1 MLTAHQS
8 FNVVTQH
15 DSHILK
21 NDSKSMKAI
30 ATVTM
35 AFLPLATIA
44 VNKIT
49 TLVSPASTCAI
60 TNKTNQAVFGSQ
72 FFNFD
77 NQSKK
82 LLVAN
87 DFWIFWALIG
97 PLSLAV
103 SFLYYYLCYFRGP
116 KREPLQVRKTEEVF
130 FQSSATL

>member
-21 NDSKSMKAI
+21 KDSKSMKAI
-30 ATVTM
+30 ASVTM

-44 VNKIT
+44 VLNP
-49 TLVSPASTCAI
+49 TLVSPGSTCTI
-60 TNKTNQAVFGSQ
+60 TNKTIQAVFGSQ

-77 NQSKK
+77 NQSKTI
-82 LLVAN
+82 LVAN

-103 SFLYYYLCYFRGP
+103 SLLYYYLCYCRGS
-116 KREPLQVRKTEEVF
+116 KWDPLPLCKAKKAEI
-130 FQSSATL
+130 S